1 MHVYNGELATRLAV
15 KLDFVFWDPACE
27 NRGDDNTAEFCHSN
41 VKMAEN
47 ISITDV
53 ILMHIGTR
61 C

>member
-1 MHVYNGELATRLAV
+1 MARSAV

-27 NRGDDNTAEFCHSN
+27 NRGDDNAAEFCHSN